1 MASKQMNGALVRGL
15 RKSLIVMIIRGLV
28 FVTRLMKAKKVRP

>member
-15 RKSLIVMIIRGLV
+15 SKSFIVMIIRGLA
-28 FVTRLMKAKKVRP
+28 FITRLTKAKKVRP